1 MIKKTILAVAAFLM
15 ASFTAHADPVASSAA
30 FMKTGGRTSQPI
42 GHYEFCQ
49 TYKNECNIKSGTD
62 QPVALTA
69 KVWSLLV
76 QVNSSIN
83 TKIQPATDM
92 EVWGK
97 AEVWSYPTTVGDC
110 EDYVLLK
117 RKMLSES
124 GIPLGDLLITV
135 VRQMNGEGHAVLTV
149 RTDRGDYVL
158 DNLEPRIKAWNE
170 TNYDYLKRQ
179 ATNNTGAW
187 VSINDDRQVLV
198 GSIETR

>member
-1 MIKKTILAVAAFLM
+1 MIKKTILLGAALLFM
-15 ASFTAHADPVASSAA
+15 CMTAQADPSASSAT

-49 TYKNECNIKSGTD
+49 AYDSECNMKTGD
-62 QPVALTA
+62 GKPVTLTP

-76 QVNSSIN
+76 QVNSGIN

-92 EVWGK
+92 DIWGK

-117 RKMLSES
+117 RKMLNES
-124 GIPLGDLLITV
+124 GIPLNDLLITV

-158 DNLEPRIKAWNE
+158 DNLEPRIRLWNE

-179 ATNNTGAW
+179 AINSTGAW

-198 GSIETR
+198 GSIAQ

>member
-1 MIKKTILAVAAFLM
+1 MNAL
-15 ASFTAHADPVASSAA
+15 ADPSVSAA
-30 FMKTGGRTSQPI
+30 AVMKTGGRTSQPI

-49 TYKNECNIKSGTD
+49 TYKSECKIRSDDKPT
-62 QPVALTA
+62 PLTS
-69 KVWSLLV
+69 KTWTLMV
-76 QVNSSIN
+76 QVNSSVN
-83 TKIQPATDM
+83 AKVQPATDM
-92 EVWGK
+92 DIWGK

-117 RKMLSES
+117 RKMLNES

-158 DNLEPRIKAWNE
+158 DNLEPRIKPWNE

-179 ATNNTGAW
+179 ASNNTGAW

-198 GSIETR
+198 GSIETK

>member
-1 MIKKTILAVAAFLM
+1 MIKKTILLGAALLFM
-15 ASFTAHADPVASSAA
+15 CMTAQADPSASSGT
-30 FMKTGGRTSQPI
+30 FMKTGRRTSQPI

-49 TYKNECNIKSGTD
+49 TYKNECNVKSTD
-62 QPVALTA
+62 NKAASLTS
-69 KVWSLLV
+69 KTWSLLV
-76 QVNSSIN
+76 QVNSSVN
-83 TKIQPATDM
+83 SKIQPATDM
-92 EVWGK
+92 DIWGK

-117 RKMLSES
+117 RKMLNES
-124 GIPLGDLLITV
+124 GIPLSDLLITV

-158 DNLEPRIKAWNE
+158 DNLEPRIKPWNE

-198 GSIETR
+198 GSIEAQ